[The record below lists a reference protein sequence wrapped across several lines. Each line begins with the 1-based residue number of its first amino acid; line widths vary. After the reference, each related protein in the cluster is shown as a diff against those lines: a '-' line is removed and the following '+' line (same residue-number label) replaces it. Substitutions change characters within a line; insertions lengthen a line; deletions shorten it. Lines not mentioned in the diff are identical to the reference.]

1 MRMKCVSSL
10 SLSGLLLSAVL
21 TAFFATACM
30 GQSTKASLKGQV
42 LDPSGSMVPGATVI
56 LQAPGTAARS
66 VTSDS
71 VGRFSIVGLTPG
83 AYNIM
88 VKKQGFAVYQMQA
101 FPVSGDGNID
111 VQLSVATEVQEVTV
125 NDDRGHIEVSQDQN
139 ASALVLKGTDLD
151 VLSDDPDE
159 LQDDLQALAGPSA
172 GPNGG
177 QIYIDGFTGST
188 LPPKA
193 SIREIRVNSNPFSA
207 EYDHLGYGRIEIFT
221 KPGMDKFRGQVSTS
235 FNDNAFNAGNPFLR
249 SGPKP
254 AFQSR
259 QFSGNLAGPVV
270 KKVSFTLDFERRDIN
285 EFGVIN
291 ATLLD
296 SNFLPV
302 PEQLA
307 VPAPNMRMSITP
319 KLDIALND
327 KNTLS
332 LRYQWEDTS
341 RDNQG
346 VGSFSLASRGANS
359 AGREH
364 HFFVTETAVLGT
376 KAVTETRFQYRHEST
391 ANTVASTDP
400 AISVSDAF
408 NMGGSPMGLAS
419 NLDKFYELSN
429 TTTYTAGVHTF
440 KWGGRVHVENIR
452 DTSPS
457 NFNGS
462 FSFVGGPAPVLN
474 DQLQIQLG
482 ADGNP
487 LMAPE
492 TSLERYRRTL
502 VMMQMSL
509 SAADIRARGGG
520 PSLFSVAGG
529 NPLANVDQTD
539 VGVFLTDDWRL
550 KPTFTLSLGLR
561 YENQTNISDMGNFA
575 PRIGFAWAIGGGKN
589 RVAKTVIRGGAGF
602 FYDRVGS
609 GLTMT
614 ALRYNGLTQQSY
626 LVRNPDF
633 YPNQIL
639 DLAPN
644 PGSYGT
650 IPTLSTLAADL
661 QPATT
666 TKLYSGLVAPRIGQ
680 TGLSV
685 ERQLPRNTTATV
697 TWAFSRGMHYLLTRD
712 INAPL
717 PDGTYPL
724 GNKNPLSLYES
735 VGLFTQNQAIVNVNS
750 RINKK
755 VSLFGFYTL
764 GFANGNSDGG
774 SPMNQ
779 YDLRSEWGPT
789 RFDTRHRYFIGG
801 SVVAPLKISFNP
813 FITGS
818 SGAPYNITTGSD
830 FNGDLIYNARPA
842 FATDPNAPNVVA
854 TSLGLFN
861 TKPQAGDRI
870 IPRNYGRGP
879 AQFNVNLRVSRTWG
893 FGKAKESASGSGGPG
908 GMPGG
913 TFGGMGGMRGGG
925 GRGGPGG
932 GPGGMFGGGDNTGKR
947 FNLTASVSARNL
959 FNRQNLASPESNL
972 SSPNFGQS
980 LALAGGFG
988 GGASVY
994 NRRVDLQLRLS
1005 F

>member
-1 MRMKCVSSL
+1 M
-10 SLSGLLLSAVL
+10 AQ
-21 TAFFATACM
+21 T
-30 GQSTKASLKGQV
+30 TKASLKGQV
-42 LDPSGSMVPGATVI
+42 LDPSGSVVPGATVM
-56 LQAPGTAARS
+56 LQQPAGGAIKT

-71 VGRFSIVGLTPG
+71 LGHFSIVGLTGGP
-83 AYNIM
+83 YNIM
-88 VKKQGFAVYQMQA
+88 ARKKGFAVFQMQS
-101 FPVSGDGNID
+101 FPVSGDSSID
-111 VQLSVATEVQEVTV
+111 IQLSVATEVQEVTV
-125 NDDRGHIEVSQDQN
+125 NDDRGHVEVSPDQN
-139 ASALVLKGTDLD
+139 ASALVLKGADLD

-177 QIYIDGFTGST
+177 QIYIDGFTGSA

-193 SIREIRVNSNPFSA
+193 SIREVRVNSNPFSA
-207 EYDHLGYGRIEIFT
+207 EYDRLGYGRIEIFT
-221 KPGMDKFRGQVSTS
+221 KPGMDKFRGQVSSS
-235 FNDNAFNAGNPFLR
+235 FNDNAFNARNPFL
-249 SGPKP
+249 SSSNKP

-259 QFSGNLAGPVV
+259 QFSGNLAGPLA
-270 KKVSFTLDFERRDIN
+270 KKVSFTMDFERRDID
-285 EFGVIN
+285 EFGVVN
-291 ATLLD
+291 ATILD
-296 SNFLPV
+296 SSFLPLA
-302 PEQLA
+302 ERIA
-307 VPAPNMRMSITP
+307 VPAPNMRMSLTP
-319 KLDIALND
+319 KVDIALND
-327 KNTLS
+327 RNTLTF
-332 LRYQWEDTS
+332 RYQWEDSS

-346 VGSFSLASRGANS
+346 VGSFSLASRGINS
-359 AGREH
+359 KDREN
-364 HFFVTETAVLGT
+364 HFFATETAVLSA

-391 ANTVASTDP
+391 SNTVASTAP

-408 NMGGSPMGLAS
+408 NTGGSPTGRAS
-419 NLDKFYELSN
+419 NLEKFYELSN

-440 KWGGRVHVENIR
+440 KLGGRLRVDDIR

-462 FSFVGGPAPVLN
+462 FSFVGGQAPVLD
-474 DQLQIQLG
+474 DQLQIVYG

-487 LMAPE
+487 VMAQE

-502 VMMQMSL
+502 VLQQKGY
-509 SAADIRARGGG
+509 SADQIRAMGGG
-520 PSLFSVAGG
+520 ASLFSLAGG
-529 NPLANVDQTD
+529 NPLAKVDQTD
-539 VGVFLTDDWRL
+539 VGVFMSDDWRL

-575 PRIGFAWAIGGGKN
+575 PRIGFAYAIGGGKN
-589 RVAKTVIRGGAGF
+589 KVAKTVIRGGAGF

-609 GLTMT
+609 GLTMS

-626 LVRNPDF
+626 MVRNPDF
-633 YPNQIL
+633 YP
-639 DLAPN
+639 
-644 PGSYGT
+644 T
-650 IPTLSTLAADL
+650 IPTLASLAADL

-685 ERQLPRNTTATV
+685 ERQLPRNTSATV

-724 GNKNPLSLYES
+724 GNQNPLTLYES
-735 VGLFTQNQAIVNVNS
+735 VGLFTQNQLIVNINS
-750 RINKK
+750 RMNKR

-764 GFANGNSDGG
+764 GYANGDSDGG

-789 RFDTRHRYFIGG
+789 RFDTRHRFFIGG
-801 SVVAPLKISFNP
+801 SLVAPLKVSFNP

-842 FATDPNAPNVVA
+842 FATDPSAPNVVS

-861 TKPQAGDRI
+861 TKPQAGDKI
-870 IPRNYGRGP
+870 VPRNYGRGP
-879 AQFNVNLRVSRTWG
+879 VQFNLNLRVSRTWG
-893 FGKAKESASGSGGPG
+893 FGKGREGTAGAGGPG

-913 TFGGMGGMRGGG
+913 AFAGMGGMRGGG
-925 GRGGPGG
+925 GGRGPG

-947 FNLTASVSARNL
+947 FNLTVSASARNL
-959 FNRQNLASPESNL
+959 LNRENLASPESNL

-988 GGASVY
+988 GGSSVY
-994 NRRVDLQLRLS
+994 NRRVDLQMRLT

>member
-1 MRMKCVSSL
+1 MRMKCVSLRSL
-10 SLSGLLLSAVL
+10 GGPILAALLIVL
-21 TAFFATACM
+21 LAAACM
-30 GQSTKASLKGQV
+30 AQSSKASLKGQV
-42 LDPSGSMVPGATVI
+42 LDPSGSVVPGATVM
-56 LQAPGTAARS
+56 LQPAGGAAKS

-71 VGRFSIVGLTPG
+71 VGRFSIVGLTAG
-83 AYNIM
+83 AYNLV

-101 FPVSGDGNID
+101 FPVSGDGSID

-125 NDDRGHIEVSQDQN
+125 NDDRGHVEVSPDQN
-139 ASALVLKGTDLD
+139 ASALVLRGTDLD

-177 QIYIDGFTGST
+177 EIYIDGFTGGT

-235 FNDNAFNAGNPFLR
+235 FNDNAFNAQNPFLN

-259 QFSGNLAGPVV
+259 QFSGNLAGPLM
-270 KKVSFTLDFERRDIN
+270 KKLSFTLDFQRRDIN

-291 ATLLD
+291 AIFLD
-296 SNFLPV
+296 NNFLPV
-302 PEQLA
+302 TQQLA
-307 VPAPNMRMSITP
+307 VPAPNMRMSLTP
-319 KLDIALND
+319 KLDFALND
-327 KNTLS
+327 RNTLS
-332 LRYQWEDTS
+332 FRYQWEDTS

-346 VGSFSLASRGANS
+346 VGSFSQASRGINS
-359 AGREH
+359 SGREN
-364 HFFVTETAVLGT
+364 HFFLTETAVLGS
-376 KAVTETRFQYRHEST
+376 KAVTETRFQYRHETT
-391 ANTVASTDP
+391 ANTVASTLP

-408 NMGGSPMGLAS
+408 NSGGSTSGQAS
-419 NLDKFYELSN
+419 NLDKFYEIAN
-429 TTTYTAGVHTF
+429 TTTYTAGVHTL
-440 KWGGRVHVENIR
+440 KWGTRVHIENIT
-452 DTSPS
+452 DTSPA
-457 NFNGS
+457 NFNGA
-462 FSFVGGPAPVLN
+462 FSFIGGQAPVLN
-474 DQLQIQLG
+474 DQMQIVYG
-482 ADGNP
+482 SDGNP
-487 LMAPE
+487 LMAQE

-502 VMMQMSL
+502 VLQQKGY
-509 SAADIRARGGG
+509 SADQIQAMGGG
-520 PSLFSVAGG
+520 PSLFSLAGG
-529 NPLANVDQTD
+529 NPRANVNQTD
-539 VGVFLTDDWRL
+539 VGIFMTDDWRL

-561 YENQTNISDMGNFA
+561 YENQTNISDMGDFA

-602 FYDRVGS
+602 FYDRVGTNP
-609 GLTMT
+609 TMA

-626 LVRNPDF
+626 QVRNPDF
-633 YPNQIL
+633 FQLYP
-639 DLAPN
+639 A
-644 PGSYGT
+644 
-650 IPTLSTLAADL
+650 IPTLATLATDL
-661 QPATT
+661 QPAGTT
-666 TKLYSGLVAPRIGQ
+666 QLYSGLVAPRIGQ

-685 ERQLPRNTTATV
+685 ERQLPRNTSATV
-697 TWAFSRGMHYLLTRD
+697 TWAFSRGMHYLLTRN

-717 PDGTYPL
+717 PDGSYPL
-724 GNKNPLSLYES
+724 GNQNPLTLYES
-735 VGLFTQNQAIVNVNS
+735 AGLFTQNQLIVNVNS
-750 RINKK
+750 RLNKR

-764 GFANGNSDGG
+764 GEANGNSDGG

-789 RFDTRHRYFIGG
+789 RFDTRHRFFIGG
-801 SVVAPLKISFNP
+801 SIVAPLRISFNP

-818 SGAPYNITTGSD
+818 SGAAYNITTGND

-842 FATDPNAPNVVA
+842 FATDPNAPNVVS

-861 TKPQAGDRI
+861 TKPQPGDKI
-870 IPRNYGRGP
+870 ISRNYGRGP
-879 AQFNVNLRVSRTWG
+879 AQFNLNLRMSRTWG
-893 FGKAKESASGSGGPG
+893 FGKGVETAANAGAP
-908 GMPGG
+908 
-913 TFGGMGGMRGGG
+913 GGMGGGAFRGMGGGG

-932 GPGGMFGGGDNTGKR
+932 GMGGMFGGGVNTGKR
-947 FNLTASVSARNL
+947 FNLTLSASARNL
-959 FNRQNLASPESNL
+959 LNRVNLASPESNL

-994 NRRVDLQLRLS
+994 NRRIDLQLRLT

>member
-1 MRMKCVSSL
+1 MLLAAACIAQSS
-10 SLSGLLLSAVL
+10 
-21 TAFFATACM
+21 
-30 GQSTKASLKGQV
+30 KASLKGQV
-42 LDPSGSMVPGATVI
+42 LDPSGSVVPGATVM
-56 LQAPGTAARS
+56 LQPAGGVAKV

-71 VGRFSIVGLTPG
+71 VGRFSIVGLTAG
-83 AYNIM
+83 AYNLT

-101 FPVSGDGNID
+101 FPVSGDGSID

-125 NDDRGHIEVSQDQN
+125 NDDRGHVEVSPDQN

-177 QIYIDGFTGST
+177 EIYIDGFTGST

-235 FNDNAFNAGNPFLR
+235 FNDNAFNAQNPFLK

-259 QFSGNLAGPVV
+259 QFSGNLAGPLV

-291 ATLLD
+291 ATILD
-296 SNFLPV
+296 TNFLPLAL
-302 PEQLA
+302 QLA
-307 VPAPNMRMSITP
+307 VPAPNMRMSLTP
-319 KLDIALND
+319 KLDVALNE

-332 LRYQWEDTS
+332 FRYQWEDTS

-346 VGSFSLASRGANS
+346 VGSFSLASRGADS
-359 AGREH
+359 QGREH
-364 HFFVTETAVLGT
+364 HFFLTETAVLNNR
-376 KAVTETRFQYRHEST
+376 AVTETRFQYRHETT
-391 ANTVASTDP
+391 ANTVASVAP
-400 AISVSDAF
+400 SINVSDAF
-408 NMGGSPMGLAS
+408 NTGGSTMGQSS
-419 NLDKFYELSN
+419 NLDKLYEFSN
-429 TTTYTAGVHTF
+429 MTTYTAGVHTL
-440 KWGGRVHVENIR
+440 KWGGRVRVENIR
-452 DTSPS
+452 DISPS

-462 FSFVGGPAPVLN
+462 FSFIGGPAPVLN
-474 DQLQIQLG
+474 DQMQIANG

-487 LMAPE
+487 LMAQE

-502 VMMQMSL
+502 VLQQKGY
-509 SAADIRARGGG
+509 SADQIRAMGGG
-520 PSLFSVAGG
+520 ASLFSLAGG
-529 NPLANVDQTD
+529 IPLANVDRTD
-539 VGVFLTDDWRL
+539 VGIFLIDDWRL

-561 YENQTNISDMGNFA
+561 YENQTNISDMADFA

-602 FYDRVGS
+602 FYDRVGTTP
-609 GLTMT
+609 TMA

-626 LVRNPDF
+626 QVRNPDF
-633 YPNQIL
+633 YPI
-639 DLAPN
+639 
-644 PGSYGT
+644 
-650 IPTLSTLAADL
+650 IPTLATLAADL
-661 QPATT
+661 RPAAT

-680 TGLSV
+680 TGLSI
-685 ERQLPRNTTATV
+685 ERQLPKNTSATV
-697 TWAFSRGMHYLLTRD
+697 TWAFSRGMHYLITRN

-717 PDGTYPL
+717 PDGNYPL
-724 GNKNPLSLYES
+724 GNVNPLTLYES
-735 VGLFTQNQAIVNVNS
+735 AGLFTQNQLIVNVNS
-750 RINKK
+750 RLNKR

-764 GFANGNSDGG
+764 GQANGNSDGNG
-774 SPMNQ
+774 SSPMNQ

-789 RFDTRHRYFIGG
+789 RFDTRHRFFIGG
-801 SVVAPLKISFNP
+801 SIVAPLRISFNP

-818 SGAPYNITTGSD
+818 SGAPYNITTGND

-842 FATDPNAPNVVA
+842 FATDANAPNVVS

-861 TKPQAGDRI
+861 TKPLPGDKI
-870 IPRNYGRGP
+870 ISRNYGRGP
-879 AQFNVNLRVSRTWG
+879 AQFNLNLRMSRTWG
-893 FGKAKESASGSGGPG
+893 FGKGNESASNAGAPG

-913 TFGGMGGMRGGG
+913 GAFRGMAGMRGGH
-925 GRGGPGG
+925 

-947 FNLTASVSARNL
+947 FNLTLSASARNL
-959 FNRQNLASPESNL
+959 LNHVNLASPNSNL

-988 GGASVY
+988 GGSSVY
-994 NRRVDLQLRLS
+994 NRRIDLQLRLS